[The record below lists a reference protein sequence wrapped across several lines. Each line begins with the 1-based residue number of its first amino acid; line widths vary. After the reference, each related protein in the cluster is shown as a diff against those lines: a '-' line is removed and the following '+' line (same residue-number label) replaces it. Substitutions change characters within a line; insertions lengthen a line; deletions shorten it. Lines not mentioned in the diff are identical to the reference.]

1 MFFLPIGDTPNQPGY
16 IPWMTWLLIAANVL
30 VYLLIT
36 VPLASRGVDLNDPQ
50 VQEFIRLMAANLPE
64 GISLQQ
70 FISQISAYD
79 LFTFMH
85 GYKPGAPSPADLF
98 SAMFLHGG
106 FLHLFGNMLFLWIY
120 GDNIEY
126 RLGRIGFLAA
136 YLFTGA
142 AATLVFAF
150 FAGYSLIPL
159 VGASGAISGVL
170 GLYFILYPKN
180 RIKVFVLIFPFFM
193 NTILV
198 PARLVLGA
206 FIIIDNMLPWVVG
219 ATTGV
224 AYGAHIG
231 GFFAGLAI
239 AWAGEQV
246 VWQRPW
252 KDSYWRLGLRPTR
265 KTSPVV
271 VLPGAPLGELRAA
284 LRQNNPVKALETI
297 AGLDRSDLA
306 ALDPSECVT
315 LAGWL
320 EDSGHPIAATHLLR
334 GCLARRGPAQ
344 DLADVYLTLG
354 LMRLRQG
361 QPAAAYQH
369 LLGVFDHNP
378 SEQTA
383 KRAREALERINIYR
397 GAGGERGRR
406 LS

>member
-1 MFFLPIGDTPNQPGY
+1 MFLPIGDTPNQPGF
-16 IPWMTWLLIAANVL
+16 IPWMTWLLIAANVA

-36 VPLASRGVDLNDPQ
+36 VPLASKGVDVNDPR
-50 VQEFIRLMAANLPE
+50 VQEFIRLIAPTLPP
-64 GISLQQ
+64 SLTLPQ
-70 FISQISAYD
+70 FISQITAYD

-85 GYKPGAPSPADLF
+85 GYKPGAPSLADLF

-150 FAGYSLIPL
+150 FAGYSLTPL

-170 GLYFILYPKN
+170 GMYFILFPKN
-180 RIKVFVLIFPFFM
+180 RIKVFVLLFPFFM
-193 NTILV
+193 NMILV
-198 PARLVLGA
+198 PARVVLA
-206 FIIIDNMLPWVVG
+206 LFIIIDNLLPWVAG
-219 ATTGV
+219 APTGV

-252 KDSYWRLGLRPTR
+252 KDGYWRMGLRPAR
-265 KTSPVV
+265 RPSPDGAA
-271 VLPGAPLGELRAA
+271 PGASLDDLRAA
-284 LRQNNPVKALETI
+284 LRQDAPAKALETI
-297 AGLDRSDLA
+297 ARLDRSAIA
-306 ALDPSECVT
+306 ALEPAECVT

-320 EDSGHPIAATHLLR
+320 EESGHPIAATHLLR
-334 GCLARRGPAQ
+334 GCLTRRGPAQ
-344 DLADVYLTLG
+344 DLADVYLMLG

-361 QPAAAYQH
+361 QPTAAYQH
-369 LLGVFDHNP
+369 LLSVFDHNP
-378 SEQTA
+378 SEQTRT
-383 KRAREALERINIYR
+383 RAREALDRIHVYG
-397 GAGGERGRR
+397 GAGKGRGGAD
-406 LS
+406 S